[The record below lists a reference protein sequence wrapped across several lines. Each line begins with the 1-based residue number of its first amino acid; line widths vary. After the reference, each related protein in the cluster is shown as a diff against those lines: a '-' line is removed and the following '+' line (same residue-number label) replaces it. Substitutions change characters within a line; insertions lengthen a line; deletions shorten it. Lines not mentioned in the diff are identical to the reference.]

1 MRKIL
6 YYIIAFIIIPLSWLG
21 AFLFWLCDKAIKFF
35 DDAVELSCKIT
46 RKYK

>member
-21 AFLFWLCDKAIKFF
+21 AFLFWLIDKGIEFF
-35 DDAVELSCKIT
+35 DDAVDLSCRIMK
-46 RKYK
+46 KY